1 MVLPFAAII
10 MAPWTRRGV
19 LVVFAAYGL
28 LGHFVPSEPFLTPY
42 LIDVKGFPEDVVRA
56 HRVRDALAD

>member
-1 MVLPFAAII
+1 